1 MSARNCG
8 FTNEKLDFA
17 LNNDI
22 KYRLGRDAKNEDNMA
37 SMSFEPP
44 SNDLIQKA
52 FPQIQSLTLHDKGG
66 FKAVYRI
73 EIGGKVEAFKLIL
86 IPSYEG
92 NPDAD
97 SLRQESIGRVR
108 REVAALASCAGP
120 EIVKLGSLPLA
131 SVKIANADYVGYSEE
146 FLEGEDLWILFNS
159 GMPKPPEAELRL
171 LFATLLKA
179 IRELWGHGYIHR
191 DIKPK
196 NVMKLNNTARQFVLL
211 DLGIAYSVQETGLTA
226 NPGQRMPLATYRY
239 LAPEMMSINFRETI
253 DYRCDL
259 YTAAM
264 TVFEYG
270 AQQHPLAQS
279 KDDMMRTIS
288 RALHQPAEALFKLR
302 PDLSTDFCQ
311 LIDQMLKKKPAL
323 RPANLNSLIKRMED
337 GL

>member
-1 MSARNCG
+1 
-8 FTNEKLDFA
+8 
-17 LNNDI
+17 
-22 KYRLGRDAKNEDNMA
+22 
-37 SMSFEPP
+37 MSFTPP
-44 SNDLIQKA
+44 NDELIRQAFPLIQSIE
-52 FPQIQSLTLHDKGG
+52 PLDKGG

-73 EIGGKVEAFKLIL
+73 GIGGKVEAFKLIL

-108 REVAALASCAGP
+108 REVVALARSVGP
-120 EIVKLGSLPLA
+120 EIVKLGSLALTE
-131 SVKIANADYVGYSEE
+131 VKIGDEDYVAYSEE
-146 FLEGEDLWILFNS
+146 YLEGDDLWKLLNS
-159 GMPKPPEAELRL
+159 GMPKPPETELRQ

-196 NVMKLNNTARQFVLL
+196 NVMKLNNAARQFVLL
-211 DLGIAYSVQETGLTA
+211 DLGIAYSVQETALTA
-226 NPGQRMPLATYRY
+226 NPGLRMPLATYRY
-239 LAPEMMSINFRETI
+239 LAPEMMNPNFRETI

-270 AQQHPLAQS
+270 AQRHPLAQN

-288 RALHQPAEALFKLR
+288 RALHQPAESLAKLR
-302 PDLSTDFCQ
+302 PDLSASFC
-311 LIDQMLKKKPAL
+311 LTIDQMLKKKPAL
-323 RPANLNSLIKRMED
+323 RPANLNLLINRMESD
-337 GL
+337 L

>member
-1 MSARNCG
+1 
-8 FTNEKLDFA
+8 
-17 LNNDI
+17 
-22 KYRLGRDAKNEDNMA
+22 
-37 SMSFEPP
+37 MSFTPP
-44 SNDLIQKA
+44 DVGLIRQA
-52 FPQIQSLTLHDKGG
+52 FPQIQNIAPLDSGG

-73 EIGGKVEAFKLIL
+73 GIGGKVEAFKLIL

-92 NPDAD
+92 NQDAD

-108 REVAALASCAGP
+108 REVAALARSVGP
-120 EIVKLGSLPLA
+120 EIVKLGSLPLIA
-131 SVKIANADYVGYSEE
+131 VKIDDADYVAYSEE
-146 FLEGEDLWILFNS
+146 FLEGDDLWKLLIS
-159 GMPKPPEAELRL
+159 GMPKPPERELRL

-196 NVMKLNNTARQFVLL
+196 NVMKLKNEARRFVLL
-211 DLGIAYSVQETGLTA
+211 DLGIAYSVQETALTA

-239 LAPEMMSINFRETI
+239 LAPEMMSPNFRETI

-264 TVFEYG
+264 TVFEYA
-270 AQQHPLAQS
+270 AQRHPLAQN

-288 RALHQPAEALFKLR
+288 RALHQPAEPLAKLR
-302 PDLSTDFCQ
+302 PELSAGFCQ
-311 LIDQMLKKKPAL
+311 TIDQMLKKKPAL
-323 RPANLNSLIKRMED
+323 RPANLNLLINRMES